1 MDTSFDYIVIGSGFG
16 GSVSAMRL
24 AEKGYSVLVIE
35 KGKEYS
41 SKDFPK
47 TNLNLFK
54 YLWIPALKMH
64 GFQKLTFFKDAS
76 ILSGVGV
83 GGGSLVYANT
93 LFHPPE
99 EFFTKNK
106 WSKFGDWKI
115 LLKPYYEKAS
125 FMLGRV
131 LYNKLNIEDEL
142 LKQTAIEFKTEDSFE
157 SVYVGVCLENKTNNG
172 DPYFEG
178 LGPAR
183 NECTECGGCMVG
195 CRENAKNSLD
205 KNYLY
210 FAKKFGTQIRSET
223 LVEKIS
229 YKGGKYF
236 LETKSSTNFLFK
248 KRKKFQA
255 NGIIVSGGVLGTMEL
270 LLKQKYLFKTLP
282 LLSEKLGHEVR
293 TNSETLCAVSG
304 ANNKLN
310 NGLAIT
316 SVFNP
321 DTDTH
326 VEIVKY
332 PDWSNA
338 MKWFFG
344 FSVNGASS
352 SFRRAIKL
360 LQKTALH
367 PLKFF
372 KILFNYK
379 WSTNTIIFLVMQNF
393 NNSMKIILKKGLCGV
408 RLKIDNSGN
417 RKVPAY
423 IEIGQKV
430 METYAKF
437 SGGTTQN
444 ILLEVVFNRPTT
456 AHILGGTPMGN
467 SKTEGVINEKFEV
480 YEYPNMYIIDGSAL
494 QDNPG
499 VNPGLTITALAEYAM
514 AQIPDRKGN
523 KRISLDEQLKNHE
536 DHHNE
541 A

>member
-1 MDTSFDYIVIGSGFG
+1 
-16 GSVSAMRL
+16 MRL
-24 AEKGYSVLVIE
+24 AEKGYSVLVLE
-35 KGKEYS
+35 KGKEYT

-47 TNLNLFK
+47 SNLNLFK
-54 YLWIPALKMH
+54 YLWIPVLKMH
-64 GFQKLTFFKDAS
+64 GFQKLSFFKNAS

-99 EFFTKNK
+99 EFFTNNN
-106 WSKFGDWKI
+106 WSKLGDWKK
-115 LLKPYYEKAS
+115 LLKPYYKKAS

-142 LKQTAIEFKTEDSFE
+142 LKQTAKEFNAVDSFE
-157 SVYVGVCLENKTNNG
+157 NVYVGVCLENKTNNG
-172 DPYFEG
+172 DPYFKG

-210 FAKKFGTQIRSET
+210 FAKKNGAIIRSET

-229 YKGGKYF
+229 YKGGKYC
-236 LETKSSTNFLFK
+236 LETKSSTNFFFK

-270 LLKQKYLFKTLP
+270 LLKQKYKYKTLP

-304 ANNKLN
+304 ANEKLN

-321 DTDTH
+321 DSNTH
-326 VEIVKY
+326 IEIVKY

-344 FSVNGASS
+344 LSVDGASS
-352 SFRRAIKL
+352 SFRRTLKL
-360 LQKTALH
+360 FRKTILH
-367 PLKFF
+367 PIKFLK
-372 KILFNYK
+372 IIFNYK
-379 WSTNTIIFLVMQNF
+379 WSTKTVVFLVMQNF
-393 NNSMKIILKKGLCGV
+393 NNSMKIVLKKGIGGF
-408 RLKIDNSGN
+408 RIRIDNSGN
-417 RKVPAY
+417 LKVPAY
-423 IEIGQKV
+423 IEVGQRV
-430 METYAKF
+430 MESYAKL

-444 ILLEVVFNRPTT
+444 ILLEVFFDRPTT
-456 AHILGGTPMGN
+456 AHILGGAPMGD
-467 SKTEGVINEKFEV
+467 SKSEGVINNKFEV
-480 YEYPNMYIIDGSAL
+480 YEYPNMYILDGSAL
-494 QDNPG
+494 QGNPG
-499 VNPGLTITALAEYAM
+499 VNPSLTITALAEYAM
-514 AQIPDRKGN
+514 AQVPDHNGNTIIP
-523 KRISLDEQLKNHE
+523 LEEQLKNYE
-536 DHHNE
+536 DHHN
-541 A
+541 

>member
-1 MDTSFDYIVIGSGFG
+1 METNFDYIVIGSGFG

-24 AEKGYSVLVIE
+24 AEKGYSVLVLE
-35 KGKEYS
+35 KGKEYT

-47 TNLNLFK
+47 SNLNLFK
-54 YLWIPALKMH
+54 YLWIPVLKMH
-64 GFQKLTFFKDAS
+64 GFQKLSFFKNAS

-99 EFFTKNK
+99 EFFTNNN
-106 WSKFGDWKI
+106 WSKLGDWKK
-115 LLKPYYEKAS
+115 LLKPYYKKAS

-142 LKQTAIEFKTEDSFE
+142 LKQTAKEFNAVDSFE
-157 SVYVGVCLENKTNNG
+157 NVYVGVCLENKTNNG
-172 DPYFEG
+172 DPYFKG

-210 FAKKFGTQIRSET
+210 FAKKNGAIIRSET

-229 YKGGKYF
+229 YKGGKYC
-236 LETKSSTNFLFK
+236 LETKSSTNFFFK

-270 LLKQKYLFKTLP
+270 LLKQKYKYKTLP

-304 ANNKLN
+304 ANEKLN

-321 DTDTH
+321 DSNTH
-326 VEIVKY
+326 IEIVKY

-344 FSVNGASS
+344 LSVDGASS
-352 SFRRAIKL
+352 SFRRTLKL
-360 LQKTALH
+360 FRKTILH
-367 PLKFF
+367 PIKFLK
-372 KILFNYK
+372 IIFNYK
-379 WSTNTIIFLVMQNF
+379 WSTKTVVFLVMQNF
-393 NNSMKIILKKGLCGV
+393 NNSMKIVLKKGIGGF
-408 RLKIDNSGN
+408 RIRIDNSGN
-417 RKVPAY
+417 LKVPAY
-423 IEIGQKV
+423 IEVGQRV
-430 METYAKF
+430 MESYAKL

-444 ILLEVVFNRPTT
+444 ILLEVFFDRPTT
-456 AHILGGTPMGN
+456 AHILGGAPMGD
-467 SKTEGVINEKFEV
+467 SKSEGVINNKFEV
-480 YEYPNMYIIDGSAL
+480 YEYPNMYILDGSAL
-494 QDNPG
+494 QGNPG
-499 VNPGLTITALAEYAM
+499 VNPSLTITALAEYAM
-514 AQIPDRKGN
+514 AQVPDHNGNTIIP
-523 KRISLDEQLKNHE
+523 LEEQLKNYE
-536 DHHNE
+536 DHHN
-541 A
+541 

>member
-1 MDTSFDYIVIGSGFG
+1 MEKCFDYIVIGSGFG

-41 SKDFPK
+41 SRDFPK

-93 LFHPPE
+93 LFYPPE
-99 EFFTKNK
+99 EFFTKNH
-106 WSKFGDWKI
+106 WSKFGDWNK

-142 LKQTAIEFKTEDSFE
+142 LKETAKEFKTEDSFE
-157 SVYVGVCLENKTNNG
+157 NVYVGVCLENKTNNG
-172 DPYFEG
+172 DPYFKG
-178 LGPAR
+178 LGPVR

-210 FAKKFGTQIRSET
+210 FAKKFGAQIQSET
-223 LVEKIS
+223 LVEKIL
-229 YKGGKYF
+229 YKEGKYY
-236 LETKSSTNFLFK
+236 LETKSSTNFFL
-248 KRKKFQA
+248 KRRKRFQT

-270 LLKQKYLFKTLP
+270 LLKQKYKYKTLP

-304 ANNKLN
+304 AKEKLN

-321 DTDTH
+321 DSNTH

-344 FSVNGASS
+344 LSVNEASS
-352 SFRRAIKL
+352 SFKRAIKL
-360 LQKTALH
+360 LRKTVLH
-367 PLKFF
+367 PLKFL

-379 WSTNTIIFLVMQNF
+379 WSTNTVIFLVMQNF
-393 NNSMKIILKKGLCGV
+393 NSSMKIILKKGICGV

-430 METYAKF
+430 METYAKL

-444 ILLEVVFNRPTT
+444 ILLEVFFDRPTT
-456 AHILGGTPMGN
+456 AHILGGSPMGE
-467 SKTEGVINEKFEV
+467 SKTEGVINKKFEV
-480 YEYPNMYIIDGSAL
+480 YEYPNMYVLDGSAI
-494 QDNPG
+494 QGNPG

-514 AQIPDRKGN
+514 AQIPDQKGN
-523 KRISLDEQLKNHE
+523 KIIPLDEQLKNYE
-536 DHHNE
+536 NHHNE

>member
-1 MDTSFDYIVIGSGFG
+1 METNFDYIVIGSGFG

-24 AEKGYSVLVIE
+24 AEKGYSVLVLE
-35 KGKEYS
+35 KGKEYT

-47 TNLNLFK
+47 SNLNLFK
-54 YLWIPALKMH
+54 YLWIPVLKMH
-64 GFQKLTFFKDAS
+64 GIQKLSFFKNAS

-93 LFHPPE
+93 LFYPPE
-99 EFFTKNK
+99 EFFTTNN
-106 WSKFGDWKI
+106 WSKLGDWKK
-115 LLKPYYEKAS
+115 LLKPYYKKAS

-142 LKQTAIEFKTEDSFE
+142 LKQTAKEFNAVDSFE
-157 SVYVGVCLENKTNNG
+157 NVYVGVCLENKTNNG
-172 DPYFEG
+172 DPYFKG

-210 FAKKFGTQIRSET
+210 FAKKNGAKIRSET

-229 YKGGKYF
+229 YSGGKYY
-236 LETKSSTNFLFK
+236 LETKSSTNFFFK
-248 KRKKFQA
+248 RRTRFQS
-255 NGIIVSGGVLGTMEL
+255 GGLIISGGVLGTMEL
-270 LLKQKYLFKTLP
+270 LLKQKYKYKTLP

-304 ANNKLN
+304 AKEKLN

-321 DTDTH
+321 DSNTH

-344 FSVNGASS
+344 LSVDGASS
-352 SFRRAIKL
+352 SFKRTLQL
-360 LQKTALH
+360 LRKTISH
-367 PLKFF
+367 PVKFLR
-372 KILFNYK
+372 IIFNYK
-379 WSTNTIIFLVMQNF
+379 WSTNAVVFLVMQNF
-393 NNSMKIILKKGLCGV
+393 NNSMKIVLKKGIGGF
-408 RLKIDNSGN
+408 RIKIDNSGN
-417 RKVPAY
+417 LKVPAY
-423 IEIGQKV
+423 IEVGQRV
-430 METYAKF
+430 MESYAKL

-444 ILLEVVFNRPTT
+444 ILLEVFFDRPTT
-456 AHILGGTPMGN
+456 AHILGGAPMGD
-467 SKTEGVINEKFEV
+467 SKSEGVINNKFEV

-494 QDNPG
+494 QGNPG
-499 VNPGLTITALAEYAM
+499 VNPSLTITALAEYAM
-514 AQIPDRKGN
+514 DQIPEHVEN
-523 KRISLDEQLKNHE
+523 KIISLDKQLKNFE
-536 DHHNE
+536 NQTS
-541 A
+541 